1 MVPDDRIKDCKYNL
15 TQIIHFNPDPHYV
28 AHFFQEYIHC
38 VVNFYEEILQ
48 EANRDFGLFI
58 SEKCTVENFERKA
71 IEKNDDIVLKF
82 LVWFKGNRKK
92 EHNGT
97 YANFIKTI
105 ASYYS
110 QKKKIPKILIKILAD
125 QRYKDDP
132 VHRVVVGLKEGKLKS
147 KDELKIEE
155 KRQTPIFLE
164 IINQKRES
172 MGEPKV
178 NENQVIL
185 STFLEIKNLEDIEIP
200 QACEIYISVMNRFLE
215 DSRKKIKQLTTRN
228 NF

>member
-1 MVPDDRIKDCKYNL
+1 MVTDDRIKDCKYNL

-28 AHFFQEYIHC
+28 AYFFQEYIHC
-38 VVNFYEEILQ
+38 VIKFYEEILQ
-48 EANRDFGLFI
+48 EANGDFGLFI
-58 SEKCTVENFERKA
+58 SEKCTVENFEKKS
-71 IEKNDDIVLKF
+71 IEKNDETALKF
-82 LVWFKGNRKK
+82 LSWFKENYKK
-92 EHNGT
+92 EHNGA

-105 ASYYS
+105 ISYYS

-132 VHRVVVGLKEGKLKS
+132 VQRVIVGLKEGKLKS
-147 KDELKIEE
+147 KDELKIEV

-178 NENQVIL
+178 NESQVIS
-185 STFLEIKNLEDIEIP
+185 STFLELKNLEDVEIP
-200 QACEIYISVMNRFLE
+200 QACEIYISVMIRFLE
-215 DSRKKIKQLTTRN
+215 DSRRKIKKLATRN